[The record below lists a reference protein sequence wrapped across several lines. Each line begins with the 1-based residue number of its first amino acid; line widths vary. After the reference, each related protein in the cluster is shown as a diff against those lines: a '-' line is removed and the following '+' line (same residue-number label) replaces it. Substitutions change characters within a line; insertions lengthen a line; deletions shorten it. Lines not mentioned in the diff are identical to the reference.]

1 MQNIYLLT
9 AKTKQLVFITESG
22 GHHHS
27 QATEH
32 RTTNNIRN
40 LLMWKKYKESPMEFS
55 IKNIQCES
63 NQAKM

>member
-1 MQNIYLLT
+1 MQNVYLLT

-27 QATEH
+27 QAIGH
-32 RTTNNIRN
+32 RITNNIRN
-40 LLMWKKYKESPMEFS
+40 LPMRMKYTESPMEFS